1 MKLEAIIAQRLGEA
15 RKAAGLTQQELGVA
29 AGIEEETAKVR
40 VHQYEQAK
48 HLPPY
53 SMLERL
59 AEVLGKP
66 VTWFVCKEG
75 QQDLI
80 LVIDEL
86 SSQETEAARGL
97 IRQLLEDRTT

>member
-1 MKLEAIIAQRLGEA
+1 MKLEAIIAQRLSEA
-15 RKAAGLTQQELGVA
+15 RKTAGLTQQELGVA

-40 VHQYEQAK
+40 IHQYEQAK

-66 VTWFVCKEG
+66 ITWFVCRDG

-80 LVIDEL
+80 LALDEL
-86 SSQETEAARGL
+86 SSEKTEAAEVL
-97 IRQLLEDRTT
+97 IRQLMNDRTT